1 MKIMP
6 LYKEPIWWAW
16 LATAISIAIGLAGYR
31 AGFYAAIILSALQI
45 VWLAMAERSVW
56 TLPVQ
61 VRIAYT
67 TCLVVYEVLAF
78 RGGYWFTAAG
88 TTAFLVFG
96 YCLLA
101 RLLSLMPWNLR
112 EPVTMPLVRRT
123 FLTPPALGNV
133 YQGMPRVSGICHG
146 EASIRHVAGSSSG
159 NG

>member
-16 LATAISIAIGLAGYR
+16 LATAISIALGLTGYE
-31 AGFYAAIILSALQI
+31 AGFYAAIALSALQI
-45 VWLAMAERSVW
+45 VWLAIVERSVW

-67 TCLVVYEVLAF
+67 ACLVVYEVLAF
-78 RGGYWFTAAG
+78 RGGYWFTAVG

-101 RLLSLMPWNLR
+101 RMLSLMPWNLR
-112 EPVTMPLVRRT
+112 EPVTVPLVRRT
-123 FLTPPALGNV
+123 FLTPPTLGNV
-133 YQGMPRVSGICHG
+133 HQGMPRVSCICHG
-146 EASIRHVAGSSSG
+146 EAGVGRMASNSS